1 MSPEDEEKLKARIWW
16 AMPGNKYTN
25 DPTIE
30 QITEALLRLLQQHQT
45 ERRGQSKAL
54 VRKSHEIRQL
64 KKQIEYLVRETNDK
78 TVEILNL
85 TQNDRHVYEQNQILQ
100 RECSALRNWHA
111 ELVDELNQ
119 LRAERDE
126 LRERLEG
133 K

>member
-64 KKQIEYLVRETNDK
+64 KKQIE
-78 TVEILNL
+78 
-85 TQNDRHVYEQNQILQ
+85 
-100 RECSALRNWHA
+100 A
-111 ELVDELNQ
+111 
-119 LRAERDE
+119 LRAELAMVRNQTPMLQELEE
-126 LRERLEG
+126 LRAKNHKLELIAG
-133 K
+133 LAQVLNDE